1 MAAIPSDSTSSPT
14 GREPPDGFIVSV
26 LEYVYM
32 QYLVAVDGSEESDQ
46 AVQYAATHAIEL
58 GATLELVHVLEPET
72 ELIDGEIVLPG
83 GDRATDIGEQIL
95 NRARQRASKAIA
107 DREGDIDTDTK
118 LLTGRPSDAIADYA
132 EQAAVDA
139 IYLGHRGL
147 SEEREQVVGSVA
159 KSVVDKATV
168 PVTVIR

>member
-1 MAAIPSDSTSSPT
+1 MP
-14 GREPPDGFIVSV
+14 V
-26 LEYVYM
+26 LEHSRM
-32 QYLVAVDGSEESDQ
+32 QYLVAVDGSTEADQ
-46 AVQYAATHAIEL
+46 AVEYAATHAVGL
-58 GATLELVHVLEPET
+58 GADLDIVHVLEPET

-83 GDRATDIGEQIL
+83 GDRATDIGEQVL
-95 NRARQRASKAIA
+95 NRARQRATDAVA
-107 DREGDIDTDTK
+107 DRDGDLETDTK

-132 EQAAVDA
+132 DRAGVDA

-168 PVTVIR
+168 PVTIIR

>member
-1 MAAIPSDSTSSPT
+1 M
-14 GREPPDGFIVSV
+14 R
-26 LEYVYM
+26 
-32 QYLVAVDGSEESDQ
+32 YLVAVDGSVESDQ
-46 AVQYAATHAIEL
+46 AVQYAATHAAGL
-58 GATLELVHVLEPET
+58 GATLEIVHVLEPET

-83 GDRATDIGEQIL
+83 GDRATDIGEQVL
-95 NRARQRASKAIA
+95 NRARQQAVEAVTDSDVDLDA
-107 DREGDIDTDTK
+107 DTK

-132 EQAAVDA
+132 DQVDVDA

-168 PVTVIR
+168 PVTIIR